1 MVEYKWLFFFFKQ
14 KTAYEMR
21 VSDWSSDV
29 CSSDLAGPLSDTLG
43 ARFAYKIVKQDG
55 YIYNRAT
62 DHDDPETKKQLARL
76 TLRWEPSASFDY
88 TLKAEYGNTD
98 VVGGITVSSRSE
110 EHTSELQSLM
120 RISYAVFCLKQK
132 KKNIR

>member
-1 MVEYKWLFFFFKQ
+1 
-14 KTAYEMR
+14 MR
-21 VSDWSSDV
+21 ISDWSSDV
-29 CSSDLAGPLSDTLG
+29 CSSDL
-43 ARFAYKIVKQDG
+43 KQDG

-98 VVGGITVSSRSE
+98 VVGGITVSSPLTSEQDPQTTRYLERAALGDEGNRNESVMIRSE

-120 RISYAVFCLKQK
+120 RNSYAV
-132 KKNIR
+132 